1 MTAEKPKT
9 SIKTVIILS
18 IILLFAGIFYFSI
31 KTQNPAL
38 QGKMRDVPVFAMPAL
53 LENQGFVTTK
63 DITTDAPVLV
73 SIWASWCIPCRNEHK
88 ILKHISNKY
97 GIKIIGIN
105 FKDSVQ
111 NGRDFIKE
119 YGNLPLVECCAGQL
133 NQVFM
138 NIISNAIDALENQ
151 PAPRII
157 TIRTEVMN
165 GEGDDN
171 SLSPIGAGK
180 FAVIRISDN
189 GPGMAEPVINRSF
202 DPFFTT
208 KPVGKGT
215 GLGLSISHH
224 IIVEKHGGILKCIS
238 EPGKGAEFWI
248 QIPLL

>member
-88 ILKHISNKY
+88 VLKHISDKY

-119 YGNLPLVECCAGQL
+119 YGNPFYKIGSDEAGNL
-133 NQVFM
+133 
-138 NIISNAIDALENQ
+138 
-151 PAPRII
+151 
-157 TIRTEVMN
+157 
-165 GEGDDN
+165 
-171 SLSPIGAGK
+171 SLMWGLGGVPET
-180 FAVIRISDN
+180 F
-189 GPGMAEPVINRSF
+189 VIN
-202 DPFFTT
+202 
-208 KPVGKGT
+208 
-215 GLGLSISHH
+215 
-224 IIVEKHGGILKCIS
+224 KHGKIVYKHQGELTQENLPEFLNILK
-238 EPGKGAEFWI
+238 ENGF
-248 QIPLL
+248 PLK